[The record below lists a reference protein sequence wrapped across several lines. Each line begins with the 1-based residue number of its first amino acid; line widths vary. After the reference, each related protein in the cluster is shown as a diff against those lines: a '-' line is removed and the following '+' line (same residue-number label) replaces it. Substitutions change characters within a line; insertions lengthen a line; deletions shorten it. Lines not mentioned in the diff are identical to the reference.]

1 MLFQYKAARLRQENV
16 MPVSI
21 GAAPQAGFDQP
32 LQLLQDCHRRI
43 ENFLEV
49 LLRVVATATDDALD
63 LQHRTALEAALQYFR
78 EAAPRHTQ
86 DEEES
91 LFPRLRQESG
101 SELHAALA
109 CISALESDHV
119 HATDLH
125 GQVDDRGK
133 QWLRDGYLP
142 ASARTELRTW
152 LEELRILYRNHIAI
166 EDNQIFPLAGKILP
180 SDILASVG
188 REMRI
193 RRMLPSTEDGRC
205 HATSP
210 R

>member
-1 MLFQYKAARLRQENV
+1 MLVTHKAARLRQENV
-16 MPVSI
+16 MPVCI

-63 LQHRTALEAALQYFR
+63 LQHRTALDTALRYFR

-101 SELHAALA
+101 SELQTAMA
-109 CISALESDHV
+109 CIGALEADHV
-119 HATDLH
+119 RATNLH
-125 GQVDDRGK
+125 GQVDSRGE
-133 QWLRDGYLP
+133 QWLRDGHLP
-142 ASARTELRTW
+142 APARTGLRRW

-180 SDILASVG
+180 SDILTSVG
-188 REMRI
+188 QEMRA
-193 RRMLPSTEDGRC
+193 RRMRP
-205 HATSP
+205 
-210 R
+210 